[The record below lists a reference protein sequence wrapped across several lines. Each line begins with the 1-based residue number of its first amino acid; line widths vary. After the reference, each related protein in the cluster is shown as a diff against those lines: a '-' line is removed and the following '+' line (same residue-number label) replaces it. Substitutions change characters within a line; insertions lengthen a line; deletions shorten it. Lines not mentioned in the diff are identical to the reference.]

1 MRESLRN
8 KQYPVV
14 TNGQWDCLSNLHFS
28 KLESQWRMTGKEKS
42 MEHGVFQILE
52 DSGNISILRGPCYNH
67 ELTNIVDY
75 IGNI

>member
-28 KLESQWRMTGKEKS
+28 KLESQWRMIGKVKF

-52 DSGNISILRGPCYNH
+52 DSGNISILRGPFCNH
-67 ELTNIVDY
+67 ELTNILDY